1 MKQIGLDGVFDGEGN
16 VTVRRIEVGG
26 AWQPVEQGR
35 QWVDDEGRHVLV
47 MLEGRRVQEL
57 LLDRVELKWH
67 LKKRRHPRAT
77 V

>member
-16 VTVRRIEVGG
+16 VRVRRIEVGG
-26 AWQPVEQGR
+26 VWQPVEQGR

-57 LLDRVELKWH
+57 FLDRTELKWH
-67 LKKRRHPRAT
+67 LKRRRHPRAA

>member
-1 MKQIGLDGVFDGEGN
+1 MEQIGLDGVFDGEGN
-16 VTVRRIEVGG
+16 VRVRRIEVDG

-35 QWVDDEGRHVLV
+35 QWLDEEGRHVLV

-57 LLDRVELKWH
+57 LLDRAELKWH
-67 LKKRRHPRAT
+67 LKRRQHPRAA